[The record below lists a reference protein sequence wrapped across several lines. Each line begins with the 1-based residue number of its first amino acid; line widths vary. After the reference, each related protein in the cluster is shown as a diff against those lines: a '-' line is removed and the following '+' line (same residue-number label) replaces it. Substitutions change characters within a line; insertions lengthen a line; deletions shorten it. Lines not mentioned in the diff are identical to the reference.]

1 MLPHLV
7 ILFCI
12 SSFIVTHSLYRLII
26 FRLHKVANVFS
37 PSRLKACFTSIC
49 LIRKPAGP
57 PLPGCASFL
66 TYTYI
71 ESQANRFQW
80 SQRFRLNLIGESRW
94 PKKWNLKIWK
104 IRKFENL
111 KIRKE
116 DRRGFEPPTLGAVR
130 SNTWRIRPLDH
141 DAPPA

>member
-80 SQRFRLNLIGESRW
+80 SQRFRLNRRESLT
-94 PKKWNLKIWK
+94 KEVE
-104 IRKFENL
+104 FE

-116 DRRGFEPPTLGAVR
+116 DRRGFEPPTLGAV
-130 SNTWRIRPLDH
+130 SKLIH
-141 DAPPA
+141 DE